1 MQKITSQ
8 YTELRVRHVR
18 HCTTKSDAF
27 VCVCGFFFFKKVA
40 LFRVQLTSV
49 TLPAVTL
56 GNTSPG

>member
-8 YTELRVRHVR
+8 YTELRVRHVGDR
-18 HCTTKSDAF
+18 TTKSDAF
-27 VCVCGFFFFKKVA
+27 VCVCVCVFLA

-49 TLPAVTL
+49 TLPVVTL